1 VAFGFRASPANWFE
15 EFDIKTNEWGLVEAN
30 KDDEFAFQTS
40 NAKVF
45 AAGDMVR
52 GADLVVT
59 AVADARA
66 AALGIVAYLRG
77 S

>member
-1 VAFGFRASPANWFE
+1 MTDQN
-15 EFDIKTNEWGLVEAN
+15 INEYRDGLV
-30 KDDEFAFQTS
+30 
-40 NAKVF
+40 

-59 AVADARA
+59 AVADARH

-77 S
+77 NG